1 MKHYYSFSKRLF
13 DIFLSFLLLLL
24 FIIPMIIIFILIFII
39 DKQSPIFWSKRVGLY
54 SVLFNMPKFRTMKS
68 SSPIVATHLFKQ
80 NDHITF
86 FGKILR
92 RMSFD
97 EIPQLYNIF
106 KGDMSFV
113 GPRPALFNQ
122 YDLIELRKKHKIDN
136 ILPGITGLA
145 QINGRDKLTIKEKV
159 QYEEEYLYKRSFIF
173 DLSIIFKT
181 IFMTIM
187 QKNITH

>member
-1 MKHYYSFSKRLF
+1 
-13 DIFLSFLLLLL
+13 
-24 FIIPMIIIFILIFII
+24 MIIIFILILII

-54 SVLFNMPKFRTMKS
+54 SVLFSMPKFRTMKS
-68 SSPIVATHLFKQ
+68 SSPIVATHLFIQ

-159 QYEEEYLYKRSFIF
+159 QYEKEYLYKRSFKF